1 MTAWDLAVIV
11 FIAMVFRLMAKT
23 VDAHT
28 MAQRAQ
34 RLDEG
39 RGAVL
44 LISLLGAV
52 ASVAAVVA
60 EIATNKL
67 DKGAFQ
73 YLRIA
78 MMIATVALSWFFV
91 QMVFALHYAHDYYLP
106 ARPSEHL
113 DNVTDDFP
121 PDETPYKRAKLP
133 YRCGLWFPGGDRSP
147 DYWDFL
153 HFSIVIGAAC
163 QTADVNIESK
173 AIRRLVSAHVI
184 IAFVFNAVILGLTI
198 NLSASVC
205 SRASASAS
213 ASAWSPTRPFAA
225 AVEQHAWP
233 GVAVGVPHRRVSTAT
248 DASTGALDLA
258 ERVASIMRVRVAT
271 VSA

>member
-1 MTAWDLAVIV
+1 MRPPRFLHPILSRPSFAAAFVTLVVALAATPWDWRWSTRAVIAWDLAMIV
-11 FIAMVFRLMAKT
+11 FVVMVFRLMAKT
-23 VDAHT
+23 VDANT
-28 MAQRAQ
+28 MALRSR

-44 LISLLGAV
+44 LISLFGAA
-52 ASVAAVVA
+52 ASIAAVVL
-60 EIATNKL
+60 EISTNKL

-73 YLRIA
+73 YLRIIL
-78 MMIATVALSWFFV
+78 MIATVALSWFFV

-106 ARPSEHL
+106 SPPKEAL

-153 HFSIVIGAAC
+153 HFSVVIGAAC

-173 AIRRLVSAHVI
+173 AIRRLVTAHVM

-198 NLSASVC
+198 NLSASL
-205 SRASASAS
+205 
-213 ASAWSPTRPFAA
+213 F
-225 AVEQHAWP
+225 
-233 GVAVGVPHRRVSTAT
+233 
-248 DASTGALDLA
+248 
-258 ERVASIMRVRVAT
+258 
-271 VSA
+271 